1 MTSSKKSILPHVVSI
16 VFFALIA
23 IAMVVLYF
31 VFVQRSA
38 SVVEESLKVTDS
50 LHPHPLTPPSDLQCE

>member
-1 MTSSKKSILPHVVSI
+1 MASSKKSILPHVVSI

-38 SVVEESLKVTDS
+38 SVVEESLKVTS
-50 LHPHPLTPPSDLQCE
+50 HPHPPSPL